1 MTFEVHVA
9 IIYID
14 LLIMQCEYISS
25 EDTIQQ
31 VVHTTFIYL
40 SELESFRLH

>member
-14 LLIMQCEYISS
+14 LLIMQSEYISS
-25 EDTIQQ
+25 EDTQ
-31 VVHTTFIYL
+31 Y
-40 SELESFRLH
+40 SR